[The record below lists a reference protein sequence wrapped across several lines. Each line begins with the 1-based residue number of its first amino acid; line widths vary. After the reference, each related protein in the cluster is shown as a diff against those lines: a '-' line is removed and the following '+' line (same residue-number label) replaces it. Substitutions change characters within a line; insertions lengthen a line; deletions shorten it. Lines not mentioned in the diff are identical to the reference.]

1 MFNTNVNALKCNGYF
16 SAVWC
21 SCAQITAM
29 HTELWIKW
37 ASDVGQWF
45 QTLVEITSQGT
56 PAKLKVTDYLRFPSM
71 AVSLKI
77 YDVTVVSEC
86 VLKATRPSSV
96 FVWKA
101 SHCSTAIYCCILYAS
116 GLVSW
121 HKIRLVNVFLHSDQ
135 PTTTALAFHLYSHLL
150 CARLGNMLYK

>member
-1 MFNTNVNALKCNGYF
+1 MLYYVVVSEQLEHSTLTLCILYEDCIEYVFNINVNALKCNGYF

-29 HTELWIKW
+29 HTEWWIKW

-56 PAKLKVTDYLRFPSM
+56 PAKLKVTVYLRFPSM

-77 YDVTVVSEC
+77 YDVAVVSQC
-86 VLKATRPSSV
+86 
-96 FVWKA
+96 
-101 SHCSTAIYCCILYAS
+101 CS
-116 GLVSW
+116 
-121 HKIRLVNVFLHSDQ
+121 
-135 PTTTALAFHLYSHLL
+135 
-150 CARLGNMLYK
+150 